1 VASIKPV
8 ETALPLAF
16 QNCRGRPLSR
26 PESKVMTDGIMYNVT
41 TMSMSKSKKN
51 LAIFVHIC
59 PSFFSV
65 HTAVLAVNGRFSIIE
80 KGVWRQER

>member
-1 VASIKPV
+1 
-8 ETALPLAF
+8 
-16 QNCRGRPLSR
+16 
-26 PESKVMTDGIMYNVT
+26 MTDGIMYNVT